1 MDEVYRAQTSQ
12 MAASGNDTARVQS
25 TEAAFLHG
33 VMGAAVSLATGRQ
46 ARTGWGADS

>member
-1 MDEVYRAQTSQ
+1 MYRAETSQ
-12 MAASGNDTARVQS
+12 MGATGNDTARVQS
-25 TEAAFLHG
+25 TESAFLSG

>member
-12 MAASGNDTARVQS
+12 MAILGNDNARVQS
-25 TEAAFLHG
+25 TGAAFLQG
-33 VMGAAVSLATGRQ
+33 VVGAAVSIATGRQ